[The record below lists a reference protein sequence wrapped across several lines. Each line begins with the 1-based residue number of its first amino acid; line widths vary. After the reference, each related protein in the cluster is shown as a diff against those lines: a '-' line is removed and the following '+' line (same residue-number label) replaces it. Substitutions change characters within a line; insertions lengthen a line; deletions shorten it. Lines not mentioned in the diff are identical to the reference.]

1 MGVPLTVCTQSHA
14 EHMTVPSNVTKPGS
28 DSAHLERPFSARFTL
43 SSTPWCT
50 QEEHLWDYAPDN
62 GESCSGSVEPFG
74 SSALTYVTANSTR
87 IGRTYIK
94 ALYVEY
100 TDENFTTVKV
110 HGTLQARALCP
121 QLLEGQEDS
130 TSYHNRHLHFAP
142 LTSLHTPGIYVTLC
156 GSLTSH
162 HCSASGPQLHLYRS
176 QT

>member
-1 MGVPLTVCTQSHA
+1 MNALYNITGQQPAYPLNGTVRTYYIQAVSVLCTHGRALDSVY
-14 EHMTVPSNVTKPGS
+14 TVTRGTHDRPSKVTTPGS

-110 HGTLQARALCP
+110 HGTLQARALCH
-121 QLLEGQEDS
+121 S
-130 TSYHNRHLHFAP
+130 
-142 LTSLHTPGIYVTLC
+142 C
-156 GSLTSH
+156 
-162 HCSASGPQLHLYRS
+162 
-176 QT
+176 